1 MIAHSIFFYIF
12 SIIAILS
19 AIMVTVSKNTV
30 HSVFFL
36 ILDFISI
43 SCLFIMIG
51 AEFVGMIMLI
61 VYVGA
66 VAVLFLFVVMML
78 NVSLQKNEWFAAERG
93 SSHIPVGIIV
103 SIIIFF
109 ELIIVVGGWKF
120 KPNLNP
126 DSLDLNFISEKTN
139 THSIGEV
146 LYTDYIHLFQLSG
159 MILLVAM
166 IGAIVLTFRKRS
178 GIKKQSYFKQ
188 VSRERSDGVEL
199 IDVEKNKGVKIDVR
213 SFPWP
218 LSYIS
223 SYNLYYWCGGNI
235 FKSKKYNCYFNEY

>member
-1 MIAHSIFFYIF
+1 MIAHSIFFYTF
-12 SIIAILS
+12 SIIAVIS

-51 AEFVGMIMLI
+51 AEFLGMIMLI

-78 NVSLQKNEWFAAERG
+78 NVAQQKNQWFASQE
-93 SSHIPVGIIV
+93 SSGHIPVGLII
-103 SIIIFF
+103 STIIFF
-109 ELIIVVGGWKF
+109 ELIIVIGGWKY
-120 KPNLNP
+120 KP
-126 DSLDLNFISEKTN
+126 DLFDINNSVNNFSVSN
-139 THSIGEV
+139 THSLGQV
-146 LYTDYIHLFQLSG
+146 LYTDYIHVFQLSG

-178 GIKKQSYFKQ
+178 GVKTQSYLKQ
-188 VSRERSDGVEL
+188 ISRERSEGVEVL
-199 IDVEKNKGVKIDVR
+199 EVENNKGIKIDD
-213 SFPWP
+213 
-218 LSYIS
+218 
-223 SYNLYYWCGGNI
+223 
-235 FKSKKYNCYFNEY
+235 

>member
-1 MIAHSIFFYIF
+1 MIAHAFFFYFF
-12 SIIAILS
+12 SFIAVVS

-43 SCLFIMIG
+43 SSLFIMIG
-51 AEFVGMIMLI
+51 AEFLGMIMLI

-78 NVSLQKNEWFAAERG
+78 NVAKQKNTWFK
-93 SSHIPVGIIV
+93 SSTNSAHIPIGLLV

-109 ELIIVVGGWKF
+109 EIIIVIGGWKY
-120 KPNLNP
+120 KPELSNKIV
-126 DSLDLNFISEKTN
+126 ISDITN
-139 THSIGEV
+139 THSIGNV

-166 IGAIVLTFRKRS
+166 IGAIVLTFRKRD
-178 GIKKQSYFKQ
+178 GLKRQSYFKQ
-188 VSRERSDGVEL
+188 ISRERNDGVSL
-199 IDVEKNKGVKIDVR
+199 INVKSHQGVKIDD
-213 SFPWP
+213 
-218 LSYIS
+218 
-223 SYNLYYWCGGNI
+223 
-235 FKSKKYNCYFNEY
+235 

>member
-1 MIAHSIFFYIF
+1 MLAHSIFFYFF
-12 SIIAILS
+12 SLIAIIS

-51 AEFVGMIMLI
+51 AEFLGMIMLI

-78 NVSLQKNEWFAAERG
+78 NVAQQKNQWFSANE
-93 SSHIPVGIIV
+93 SSKHIPVGIIV
-103 SIIIFF
+103 SVIIFF
-109 ELIIVVGGWKF
+109 ELIIVIGGWKL
-120 KPNLNP
+120 KPDLVTAMSLNI
-126 DSLDLNFISEKTN
+126 DNNISN
-139 THSIGEV
+139 THAIGFI
-146 LYTDYIHLFQLSG
+146 LYTDYIHIFQLSG

-178 GIKKQSYFKQ
+178 GVKKQNYFSQ
-188 VSRERSDGVEL
+188 ISRERSDAIEM
-199 IDVEKNKGVKIDVR
+199 IDVESNKGVKSDD
-213 SFPWP
+213 
-218 LSYIS
+218 
-223 SYNLYYWCGGNI
+223 
-235 FKSKKYNCYFNEY
+235 